1 MKRWTNGLIAVAMMV
16 FSAQLP
22 AMPQTQNGWAFLQ
35 KSEQVGTWRV
45 YLTEAGLQAINDEMG
60 VTIVTKAPQW
70 NLAVYNSKTKVYYL
84 STVKDW
90 QMHFQQNPKYKN
102 RTKFVSKQAARR
114 GSQAV
119 IAGMRAT
126 QYFVDAP
133 INGGARQA
141 EVWVASDVHIP
152 AELSQLFEKMYGSS
166 LGNLGA
172 MPLRFSYIDESGKK
186 TMVMNTTLGRQEVI
200 QMASFNYPTHF
211 KRVDSELAVF
221 VDEKDR
227 KTMAGILD
235 DLDDPDSQQELNS
248 LLGSSGSKRTQY
260 KTSPQYSGSQ
270 YSTSGQQYN
279 ANQYGYRRPATTTTA
294 TATRPAAAPAA
305 KPQQGGDWFS
315 NVFKQ
320 FGGK

>member
-1 MKRWTNGLIAVAMMV
+1 MKRWISTLVAAAALV
-16 FSAQLP
+16 FSQQLP
-22 AMPQTQNGWAFLQ
+22 ATPQAMQGWAFLQ

-45 YLTEAGLQAINDEMG
+45 YLAQQGLQAVNAEMG

-70 NLAVYNSKTKVYYL
+70 NLAVYNTKTKVYYL

-90 QMHFQQNPKYKN
+90 QVHFQQNPKYRN
-102 RTKFVSKQAARR
+102 RAKFVSKQAARK
-114 GSQAV
+114 GTSAM

-152 AELSQLFEKMYGSS
+152 QELSQLFEKMYGSS
-166 LGNLGA
+166 LGNLGS

-186 TMVMNTTLGRQEVI
+186 TMVMNTLQGRPETI

-211 KRVDSELAVF
+211 KRVDSEIAVF

-260 KTSPQYSGSQ
+260 RTSQRPAYSSSQ
-270 YSTSGQQYN
+270 YGASQQS
-279 ANQYGYRRPATTTTA
+279 QYRYRPTGTTVARTNTQPKPA
-294 TATRPAAAPAA
+294 
-305 KPQQGGDWFS
+305 PQQSGDWFG
-315 NVFKQ
+315 NIFKQ